1 MSALRRCLLR
11 ICCRGVDRLH
21 PAGVTGADCD
31 DDAAEP
37 PMMGGGGGN
46 AEGEV
51 EPSESSDRCDGRGVD
66 GAEGTNGAAVG
77 ERTAFAR
84 FASSSSRVCA
94 GPPPLG
100 VCGSVGEPARLKLRA
115 KDGGKGG
122 SESCGD
128 SGLRMLATDMV
139 RTRPMPATLTR
150 SSSSSSTDSLAS
162 ESSCDEDGAASS
174 TSVSVVAGVSATTG
188 SGASSSVVSA
198 ADVLAVGDK
207 IGCQLHR
214 ARSCPNAEHV
224 RSDFLGCFLPKR
236 PKKDPRPGLLA
247 PLASSEPG
255 SFGVS
260 TAGLAFGC
268 SFGDSAALPLE
279 PHMLVRSFLS
289 RPGDLPGDA
298 CVAADGVSAFVAGV
312 GGGAGTGTTGI
323 AGGMSAWESGSVAS
337 GVDSVAAVVSAG
349 SPGAAVVSGVG
360 SGAVVVSALVAPNGR
375 DVGSGHDG
383 LADGMAG
390 ASRDCD
396 SSVVGEKVVEAVGMG
411 EGGNAIMCGSVDSG
425 FRSEEDRG
433 MRPESVP
440 ASPAFGTD
448 NVDDSPS
455 SGTSS

>member
-11 ICCRGVDRLH
+11 ICCRGVDKLH

-37 PMMGGGGGN
+37 PMTGGGGN

-51 EPSESSDRCDGRGVD
+51 ELSESSDRCDGRGVD
-66 GAEGTNGAAVG
+66 GADGTNGAAVG

-84 FASSSSRVCA
+84 FASSSSRTCA
-94 GPPPLG
+94 GLPPLS
-100 VCGSVGEPARLKLRA
+100 VCGLVGEPARLKLRA
-115 KDGGKGG
+115 KEGGKGW
-122 SESCGD
+122 SVSCGD

-139 RTRPMPATLTR
+139 RTRPIPATLTR
-150 SSSSSSTDSLAS
+150 SSSASSRDSWGS
-162 ESSCDEDGAASS
+162 ESSCDEEGAASS
-174 TSVSVVAGVSATTG
+174 TSVSVVAGVSAATG

-198 ADVLAVGDK
+198 ADVLAVGNK
-207 IGCQLHR
+207 SQMSALPIPGV
-214 ARSCPNAEHV
+214 ARSVEYL
-224 RSDFLGCFLPKR
+224 RSDFLGCFLPNR

-247 PLASSEPG
+247 PLASSETG

-289 RPGDLPGDA
+289 RPGDLTGDA
-298 CVAADGVSAFVAGV
+298 CVAADGVSTFVAGV
-312 GGGAGTGTTGI
+312 GGGAGTGTTGT
-323 AGGMSAWESGSVAS
+323 AGGMSTWESGLDDDSVA
-337 GVDSVAAVVSAG
+337 GAVGSVAAVVSGFA
-349 SPGAAVVSGVG
+349 
-360 SGAVVVSALVAPNGR
+360 SGAVVFSGLAEPNGR

-396 SSVVGEKVVEAVGMG
+396 SSVVGEKVAEAVGMG

-425 FRSEEDRG
+425 FRSEDDRG
-433 MRPESVP
+433 MRPESVLASP
-440 ASPAFGTD
+440 APAFGTD
-448 NVDDSPS
+448 NVDGSPS